1 MQITIL
7 GPGCKNCAALEARTH
22 EALAHLGIEAT
33 ITKVTDVVEIASYG
47 VMRTPGLVVD
57 GEVVV
62 AGRVPTVRALEEVL
76 SSRAA

>member
-1 MQITIL
+1 MLITIL
-7 GPGCKNCAALEARTH
+7 GPGCKNCDALETRTR
-22 EALAHLGIEAT
+22 EALERLRIEAT

-76 SSRAA
+76 ASRAA